1 MKSYL
6 LWLHMRNWCEVNPN
20 KVAAVVTPFGMFE
33 IKFTPNKKDESEYE
47 VKYFDQLKKY
57 E

>member
-33 IKFTPNKKDESEYE
+33 IKFQTRKMSQSTK
-47 VKYFDQLKKY
+47 
-57 E
+57 